1 MENTFVILP
10 PSDPNALQN
19 IQNCFS
25 QPVYDMNSLNVTF
38 FGNQCPFF
46 PSIQQNYP
54 NEALEFL
61 KVIKYLSQLALN
73 TSNILPQSIPL
84 LKKMQNQFRV
94 ELTRKQVA
102 LLFLLS
108 FFDVLPIT
116 FSKQLNT
123 FKVSDTLRF
132 GSGVQFE
139 IGRFFL
145 NYLKTIGKWLA
156 ENNPILEENIIF
168 VRENINRNN
177 FDFQI
182 LNNFNLCPV
191 NFIKQGSLFYGN
203 ASYCVDFANKFIG
216 GGIFKGGSVQEEIL
230 FATNPEATVAMLFM
244 EEMDENDGI
253 GIFNT
258 IQYSLYSGYAQNLKF
273 GGTSIY
279 EFNSNIKRNRI
290 IAIDADKDD
299 KQLNNVDLNN
309 YQRIINRDIY
319 KAFAGFNLTNFEMGF
334 EKSISTG
341 NWGCGIYN
349 GIFELKFLEQWI
361 AASFAGV
368 QRLDY
373 YTFGKEE
380 MQNAINCYE
389 FIKNKFV
396 TAANLYRSLMYYK
409 LDAFNLINCLVN
421 GQF

>member
-1 MENTFVILP
+1 MENNFVFLP
-10 PSDPNALQN
+10 GSNQNVLQN
-19 IQNCFS
+19 IKNCFS
-25 QPVYDMNSLNVTF
+25 QPVYDMNSLNITF
-38 FGNQCPFF
+38 FGEQCLFF
-46 PSIQQNYP
+46 PSIQQYYP

-61 KVIKYLSQLALN
+61 KVIKYLSQMALDTN
-73 TSNILPQSIPL
+73 IILPQSIPI
-84 LKKMQNQFRV
+84 LKKMQNMNI

-116 FSKQLNT
+116 FSKQLNN
-123 FKVSDTLRF
+123 FKVSDTLRA
-132 GSGVQFE
+132 GNGVQFE

-145 NYLKTIGKWLA
+145 NYLTTIGKWLS
-156 ENNPILEENIIF
+156 ENNQILEEKITF

-177 FDFQI
+177 FNFQTM
-182 LNNFNLCPV
+182 NNFNLCPV
-191 NFIKQGSLFYGN
+191 NFIQQGSLFYGN
-203 ASYCVDFANKFIG
+203 ASYCVDFANKYIG
-216 GGIFKGGSVQEEIL
+216 GGILKGGSVQEEIL
-230 FATNPEATVAMLFM
+230 FAINPEATVAMLFM

-258 IQYSLYSGYAQNLKF
+258 IQYSNYKGYGQTLMF
-273 GGTSIY
+273 DGTSICGY
-279 EFNSNIKRNRI
+279 NNNIKRNRI
-290 IAIDADKDD
+290 IAIDAQKDD
-299 KQLNNVDLNN
+299 KQLNNVDINN

-341 NWGCGIYN
+341 NWGCGVYN

-361 AASFAGV
+361 AASFSGV

-380 MQNAINCYE
+380 MQKVINWYI

-396 TAANLYRSLMYYK
+396 TASNLYRSLLYYK
-409 LDAFNLINCLVN
+409 LDANDFINCLVN

>member
-1 MENTFVILP
+1 MENNRVFLP
-10 PSDPNALQN
+10 GANPNALLN

-38 FGNQCPFF
+38 FGEQCQFF
-46 PSIQQNYP
+46 PTIQQYYP

-61 KVIKYLSQLALN
+61 KVIKHLSQLALD
-73 TSNILPQSIPL
+73 TGNILPQSIPL
-84 LKKMQNQFRV
+84 LKKMQNENI

-102 LLFLLS
+102 LIFLLS
-108 FFDVLPIT
+108 FFDVLPVT
-116 FSKQLNT
+116 FSKQLNN
-123 FKVSDTLRF
+123 FKVSNTLSA
-132 GSGVQFE
+132 GNGVQFE

-145 NYLKTIGKWLA
+145 NYLTVIGRWLS
-156 ENNPILEENIIF
+156 ENNPILEEKIIF
-168 VRENINRNN
+168 VRVNINRNN
-177 FDFQI
+177 FDFQTT
-182 LNNFNLCPV
+182 NNYYLCPV
-191 NFIKQGSLFYGN
+191 NFIPQGSLFYDN
-203 ASYCVDFANKFIG
+203 ASYCVDFANKYIG
-216 GGIFKGGSVQEEIL
+216 GGVLKGGSVQEEIL
-230 FATNPEATVAMLFM
+230 FAMNPEATVAMLFM
-244 EEMDENDGI
+244 EEMDENDAI

-258 IQYSLYSGYAQNLKF
+258 IQYSNNKGYGQTLMF
-273 GGTSIY
+273 DSTSIY
-279 EFNSNIKRNRI
+279 GYNNNVKRNRI
-290 IAIDADKDD
+290 IAIDAGKDD
-299 KQLNNVDLNN
+299 KKLNEVDINN

-319 KAFAGFNLTNFEMGF
+319 KAFAGFKLTTLDMGC
-334 EKSISTG
+334 EKSIATG
-341 NWGCGIYN
+341 NWGCGVYN

>member
-1 MENTFVILP
+1 MENTVVILP

-73 TSNILPQSIPL
+73 TSNILPQKIPL
-84 LKKMQNQFRV
+84 LKKMQNQYSV

-290 IAIDADKDD
+290 IAI
-299 KQLNNVDLNN
+299 
-309 YQRIINRDIY
+309 
-319 KAFAGFNLTNFEMGF
+319 E
-334 EKSISTG
+334 SISTG
-341 NWGCGIYN
+341 NWGCGVYN

>member
-1 MENTFVILP
+1 MENTSVILP

-73 TSNILPQSIPL
+73 TNNILPPSIQI
-84 LKKMQNQFRV
+84 LKKMQNLDNI

-116 FSKQLNT
+116 FSKELNT
-123 FKVSDTLRF
+123 FKISDVLRE
-132 GSGVQFE
+132 GKGTSFE
-139 IGRFFL
+139 IARCFL
-145 NYLKTIGKWLA
+145 NYLTIIGKWLS
-156 ENNPILEENIIF
+156 ENNPILEEKIIY

-177 FDFQI
+177 FDF
-182 LNNFNLCPV
+182 LAMNNFNLCPV
-191 NFIKQGSLFYGN
+191 NFIEQGSLFYGN
-203 ASYCVDFANKFIG
+203 APYCVDFANKYVG
-216 GGIFKGGSVQEEIL
+216 GSILKGASVQEEIL
-230 FATNPEATVAMLFM
+230 FAINPEATVAMLFM
-244 EEMDENDGI
+244 ESMDENDGI

-258 IQYSLYSGYAQNLKF
+258 IQYSNYKGYAQSF
-273 GGTSIY
+273 
-279 EFNSNIKRNRI
+279 EFNGTNIFGFPSNIKRNRI
-290 IAIDADKDD
+290 IAIDAERND
-299 KQLNNVDLNN
+299 KQLNSVDLNN

-341 NWGCGIYN
+341 NWGCGVYN

>member
-1 MENTFVILP
+1 MENGLVFLP
-10 PSDPNALQN
+10 GSNPNALLN

-38 FGNQCPFF
+38 FGEQCQFF
-46 PSIQQNYP
+46 PIIQQCYP

-73 TSNILPQSIPL
+73 TSNILPPSITL
-84 LKKMQNQFRV
+84 LKKMHNMCSV

-102 LLFLLS
+102 LIFLLS

-123 FKVSDTLRF
+123 FKVSDILIS
-132 GSGVQFE
+132 GGGVQFE

-145 NYLKTIGKWLA
+145 NYLTTIGRWLS
-156 ENNPILEENIIF
+156 ENNPILEEKIIF

-177 FDFQI
+177 YNFQAM
-182 LNNFNLCPV
+182 NNYNLCPV
-191 NFIKQGSLFYGN
+191 NFIEQGSLFYDN
-203 ASYCVDFANKFIG
+203 ASYCVDFANKYIG

-230 FATNPEATVAMLFM
+230 FAINPEATVAMLFM

-258 IQYSLYSGYAQNLKF
+258 IQYSNNKGF
-273 GGTSIY
+273 GQTLMFDGTSIY
-279 EFNSNIKRNRI
+279 GFNNNIKRNRI
-290 IAIDADKDD
+290 IAIDAEKNDK
-299 KQLNNVDLNN
+299 KLNSVDLNN

-319 KAFAGFNLTNFEMGF
+319 KAFAGFHLTALDMGF
-334 EKSISTG
+334 EKSIATG
-341 NWGCGIYN
+341 NWGCGVYN

-361 AASFAGV
+361 AASFSGV

-380 MQNAINCYE
+380 MQKVIKCYE

-396 TAANLYRSLMYYK
+396 TASNLYRSLMYYK
-409 LDAFNLINCLVN
+409 LDANDFIGCLVN